1 MAPTNI
7 KPITVYGHYLPFPNP
22 PKVFILL
29 KLLGIPYNHVM
40 KVASDDPTLEDGI
53 KHPNFTSINPNGR
66 VPAIADPNNN
76 NFHVW
81 ESGAI
86 LQYLA
91 EIYDTDHKFS
101 GKTVEERSLIN
112 QWIAFQ
118 ISGQAPMS
126 GQLIWFSVPQGHLLK
141 YGEKTPDHVLL
152 RFRNEVRRIYSVFNA
167 HLEQQKAKG
176 SDWIVGDRMTIA
188 DIAWAPWTRTMIY
201 MPTYDPTF
209 YDEFPAVK
217 AWFAKMEEIPAVRET
232 IAELTAP
239 APKN

>member
-126 GQLIWFSVPQGHLLK
+126 GQLIW
-141 YGEKTPDHVLL
+141 
-152 RFRNEVRRIYSVFNA
+152 NEVRRIYSVFNA

-217 AWFAKMEEIPAVRET
+217 AWFAKMEEIPAVKET

-239 APKN
+239 TPKN